1 MKVTVD
7 EVDRIAKLAK
17 LRFSEDEKEK
27 FTEQFNNIISFVER
41 LNELDTDNIEPLL
54 HVIELENV
62 FRDDVLQKSIPT
74 EEILKNAP
82 VRRDNFFKVP
92 KVIEK

>member
-1 MKVTVD
+1 MKVTVS
-7 EVDRIAKLAK
+7 EVNHIAKLAN
-17 LRFSEDEKEK
+17 LYFSEEEKKK
-27 FTEQFNNIISFVER
+27 FTEQFNDILSFVEK
-41 LNELDTDNIEPLL
+41 LNELDTNNVEPLL

-62 FRDDVLQKSIPT
+62 FRDDVLKESYST

-82 VRRDNFFKVP
+82 ARRGNFFKVP